1 MFIEPVAEDG
11 APAAVAAMYARDR
24 KTWGFLPT
32 FTRAF
37 SHHPEAYAGW
47 LQLITAIRGNMD
59 TRRCEL
65 ATLAAAQEL
74 RTTYCSVAHGR
85 ILRDRYLDAET
96 VTRVAADHHD
106 AGLDEVDVAVM
117 DFATKVARDPT
128 TIEEADVQALR
139 EHGLDDRDVL
149 DLVLAVAARAF
160 FATVLEALDA
170 RADVELTAGLE
181 PDLLDAL
188 VAVRPPA
195 A

>member
-1 MFIEPVAEDG
+1 MFIDPVPEDG
-11 APAAVAAMYARDR
+11 APAPVAEMYARDR
-24 KTWGFLPT
+24 RTWGFLPT

-37 SHHPEAYAGW
+37 SHHPDAYAAW

-65 ATLAAAQEL
+65 ATLAAAQVL

-85 ILRDRYLDAET
+85 ILRDRFHDAET
-96 VTRVAADHHD
+96 VARIVADHRA

-117 DFATKVARDPT
+117 DFATKVAQDPT
-128 TIEEADVQALR
+128 AIEAGDVRVLR
-139 EHGLDDRDVL
+139 DHGLGDRDVL
-149 DLVLAVAARAF
+149 DLVLAVAARCF
-160 FATVLEALDA
+160 FATVVEALDA

-181 PDLLDAL
+181 SDLLDAL
-188 VAVRPPA
+188 VAARPPA